1 MYDMFYGEEI
11 LDVFAYGKDEFDFTP
26 NLLGFGVSIGE
37 TGYAVMKFSG
47 GDLFLSTEGITIEK
61 PIRNE
66 VHQLPTGKF
75 HNDMVGQV
83 LSYIR
88 KKDDEYILQ
97 LVDCKPITCYFEKD
111 TGYCDR
117 NYFSI
122 DVFGY
127 E

>member
-1 MYDMFYGEEI
+1 M
-11 LDVFAYGKDEFDFTP
+11 
-26 NLLGFGVSIGE
+26 
-37 TGYAVMKFSG
+37 
-47 GDLFLSTEGITIEK
+47 EK
-61 PIRNE
+61 PIRDE

-88 KKDDEYILQ
+88 KKDDEYIIQ